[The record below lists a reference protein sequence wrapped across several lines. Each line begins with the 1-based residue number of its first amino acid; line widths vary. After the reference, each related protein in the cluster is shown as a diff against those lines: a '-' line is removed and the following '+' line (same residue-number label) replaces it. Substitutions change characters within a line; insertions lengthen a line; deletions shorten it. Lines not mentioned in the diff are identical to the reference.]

1 MFALGVYN
9 AVTEADITGGQK
21 VAGTGSIT
29 PDGKVG
35 AVGGVRYKARAAE
48 KAGAALFLVPQDN
61 LAEAQQAARKISRRP
76 GETFGEALSALRD
89 TQPGA

>member
-35 AVGGVRYKARAAE
+35 AVGGVRYKVRAAE

-61 LAEAQQAARKISRRP
+61 LAEAQQAARKIRVVP
-76 GETFGEALSALRD
+76 VQTFGEALTALRD